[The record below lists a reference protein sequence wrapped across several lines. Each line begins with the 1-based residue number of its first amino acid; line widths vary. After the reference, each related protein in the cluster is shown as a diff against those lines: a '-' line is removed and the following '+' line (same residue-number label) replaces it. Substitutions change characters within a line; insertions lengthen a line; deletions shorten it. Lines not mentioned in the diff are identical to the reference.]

1 MKKQPFSSQL
11 FLLYIIPLFS
21 YFIYRLFDQS
31 KMLFQFPLD
40 LINDYS
46 GHMAMLFFLKVCGFH
61 SVCPY
66 WYNGYTTFLT
76 YTPGWS
82 FFTYPLYLLTNNVL
96 FSTYLSLLL
105 LFLLAFL
112 FIFSFGKKYLS
123 PLSSLFFFLL
133 VFANP
138 ISIGNFIRLG
148 RMSEFFSWVFF
159 IPLFF
164 LILIYKE
171 KEFDRFFYF
180 SFIFFY
186 FILMISH
193 PLVIILSH
201 IYLLGFF
208 FVLSFSQKIRLLFCS
223 LLGLLLSS
231 FWWLPYLRNIFSTSI
246 LDYSMGL
253 RALDFSGPWL
263 YDNLV
268 GILLS
273 FTLLFVLFFYLKQIR
288 SRREF
293 LFLSPLLLL
302 VFLYLFRFSAFLPV
316 LRNVYPDSIHIFF
329 LFFIVYYFLRLNF
342 SSFSSLFRILFFS
355 FLFFIL
361 LFGIFFSI
369 IHTPFF
375 VPHGDL
381 EEDVLTVLSSLP
393 DDSVFY
399 ILPFYSS
406 TSYSNAYYSYAPIYL
421 NLSSSG
427 GWSYSEKDAFYVSTF
442 KAIPSS
448 LSSGSCILAHEQI
461 SFVHTSHILATQNYC
476 SLLSSC
482 GFSFISQTGDVC
494 LFQT

>member
-46 GHMAMLFFLKVCGFH
+46 GHMAMLFFLKACGFH

-231 FWWLPYLRNIFSTSI
+231 FWWLPYLRN
-246 LDYSMGL
+246 
-253 RALDFSGPWL
+253 
-263 YDNLV
+263 
-268 GILLS
+268 
-273 FTLLFVLFFYLKQIR
+273 
-288 SRREF
+288 
-293 LFLSPLLLL
+293 
-302 VFLYLFRFSAFLPV
+302 
-316 LRNVYPDSIHIFF
+316 VYPDSIHIFF

-381 EEDVLTVLSSLP
+381 EEDVLTALSSLP

-406 TSYSNAYYSYAPIYL
+406 TS
-421 NLSSSG
+421 
-427 GWSYSEKDAFYVSTF
+427 
-442 KAIPSS
+442 
-448 LSSGSCILAHEQI
+448 
-461 SFVHTSHILATQNYC
+461 
-476 SLLSSC
+476 
-482 GFSFISQTGDVC
+482 
-494 LFQT
+494 